1 MPAELIIPKKKE
13 TTAGVDDIEE
23 QNKQFVETI

>member
-1 MPAELIIPKKKE
+1 MPAELIVKKKE